1 LSRTITP
8 TRLAYPVAEA
18 AELLGIKRT
27 FLYDLIQ
34 RGAIPSTTIGLRRL
48 IKHDDLVAYVDAL
61 PVRSAR

>member
-1 LSRTITP
+1 
-8 TRLAYPVAEA
+8 VAEA

-34 RGAIPSTTIGLRRL
+34 RGAIPSTTIGRRRL